1 MGACSHARRSRS
13 AAVGQLGLNE
23 CAPRPSA
30 ARGPCRDDH
39 AGLVPG
45 RQSAEPGCH
54 GTELL
59 EPRQAPFDH
68 VPAPADH
75 LVKNRRPTAL
85 ASSAS
90 AIGLGGRA
98 PRFGGRDADRVWH
111 RGEHRAVRA
120 TVESTD
126 AVHSTTPYVSSR
138 FREVTPWRTRTQA
151 PQHPIRN
158 LVVIPSG
165 TPNTIALRKQ
175 RLYPRPCRVRYHSS
189 PHHKIKYENAA

>member
-1 MGACSHARRSRS
+1 MTTLALYR
-13 AAVGQLGLNE
+13 
-23 CAPRPSA
+23 
-30 ARGPCRDDH
+30 
-39 AGLVPG
+39 G

-59 EPRQAPFDH
+59 EPREAPFDH

-98 PRFGGRDADRVWH
+98 PRFSGRDADRVWY

-126 AVHSTTPYVSSR
+126 AVHSTTPLRVVAVLGGHAMAYPYAGATAPHSQPGGDP
-138 FREVTPWRTRTQA
+138 FRDA
-151 PQHPIRN
+151 QHHR
-158 LVVIPSG
+158 VAEAA
-165 TPNTIALRKQ
+165 ALSATM
-175 RLYPRPCRVRYHSS
+175 PRPLSLLT
-189 PHHKIKYENAA
+189 PPQDQI